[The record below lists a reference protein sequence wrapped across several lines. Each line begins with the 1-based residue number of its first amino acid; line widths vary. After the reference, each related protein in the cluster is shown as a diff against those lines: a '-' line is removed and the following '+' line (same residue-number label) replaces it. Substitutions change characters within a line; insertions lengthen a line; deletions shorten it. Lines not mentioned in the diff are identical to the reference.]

1 MCGGAG
7 GGAPWRQWGDGGRH
21 GRCVFYFSSLHLANC
36 VSGVRPLKNQQKTNQ
51 SDRLVIYIATPLVT
65 KYLRTIQRNWS
76 MIEKTAFKAYSF
88 WWFRQQST
96 GNKEIKLAVL
106 FGFNRG
112 IWPFYAACRF
122 DELSRGSALCLLNA
136 SFEKRF
142 HNTTTL
148 LFTQKS
154 MTMAFAGAIRGEYWP
169 DPGVQWHLR

>member
-21 GRCVFYFSSLHLANC
+21 GRGVFYFSSLHLANC

-51 SDRLVIYIATPLVT
+51 SDRLVIYIATPQVT

-112 IWPFYAACRF
+112 IWPSTQLAALMSWVEGPLCAF
-122 DELSRGSALCLLNA
+122 WTLALKSDFTTQQLYYLRKNRWPWRLLGQYGANTGPIPA
-136 SFEKRF
+136 S
-142 HNTTTL
+142 
-148 LFTQKS
+148 S
-154 MTMAFAGAIRGEYWP
+154 GI
-169 DPGVQWHLR
+169 